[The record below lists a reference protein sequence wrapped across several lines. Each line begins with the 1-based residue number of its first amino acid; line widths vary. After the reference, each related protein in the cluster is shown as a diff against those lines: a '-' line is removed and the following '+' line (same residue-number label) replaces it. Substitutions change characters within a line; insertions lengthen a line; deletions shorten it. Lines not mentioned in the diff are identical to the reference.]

1 MRNKTL
7 FIFEKTLAAD
17 NNTGWDFDKYIK
29 MPFDV
34 KRIVLSSGMYYD
46 NDSSGLKLT
55 TIYSDLFKLAGNGD
69 KGIACLLENR
79 QVLHTKIEYIFPYP
93 QKIDNMFNF
102 KLLSDPNDETVHIRN
117 TNDVLQLT
125 IQFYDE

>member
-17 NNTGWDFDKYIK
+17 NGTSWDFDKYINI
-29 MPFDV
+29 PFDV

-46 NDSSGLKLT
+46 DSTSSLSLT

-79 QVLHTKIEYIFPYP
+79 QVLHTKVEYLLPYP
-93 QKIDNMFNF
+93 QKIENTFNF
-102 KLLSDPNDETVHIRN
+102 KLLSDPNDGTVHVRN